1 MDNGDGGGGKRNFFE
16 WRGRGDSWGREKE
29 REEDKWKAINDNKII
44 KQTRAVEG
52 CVLRKRGDTCM

>member
-1 MDNGDGGGGKRNFFE
+1 MLVVGSETSGSEEE
-16 WRGRGDSWGREKE
+16 WGARSEMRRKN
-29 REEDKWKAINDNKII
+29 RWKAINDNKII